1 MSAST
6 SPDGSNLGRGSA
18 RPRRDSGRRSCALGD
33 AACRHPRGHG
43 LRCEGGRTVR
53 PLMARAAG
61 ARPIH
66 CLFRHFLMTEIVDA
80 VIRPLDT
87 TQIHVSAEASQ
98 IPARTHAIQ
107 DRPREMFQNLF
118 GNPKGGQK
126 GGAPKAAPA
135 GACPAPAT
143 LDRWISQ
150 PSPSRRNFAIRAPVT
165 SPSRPIPRLR
175 SCRQVPVGG
184 LQLRCGVQVRQQLQ
198 VRLQATL
205 ITRRHAPASSTPK
218 RRRRPT

>member
-1 MSAST
+1 M
-6 SPDGSNLGRGSA
+6 
-18 RPRRDSGRRSCALGD
+18 
-33 AACRHPRGHG
+33 
-43 LRCEGGRTVR
+43 R

-135 GACPAPAT
+135 GACPAP
-143 LDRWISQ
+143 
-150 PSPSRRNFAIRAPVT
+150 PSIIVGSRNPRRVDGT
-165 SPSRPIPRLR
+165 SPSEPQLPHRPVPSLLSVRAGKCPWADC
-175 SCRQVPVGG
+175 SCGAACK
-184 LQLRCGVQVRQQLQ
+184 CGNNCKCG
-198 VRLQATL
+198 
-205 ITRRHAPASSTPK
+205 SK
-218 RRRRPT
+218 RR

>member
-1 MSAST
+1 MSAPT

-98 IPARTHAIQ
+98 IPAHTHPSKTDHARCSRTCSAT
-107 DRPREMFQNLF
+107 PREDRRAEPRRLPPRVRVLRPPPSIV
-118 GNPKGGQK
+118 GSRNP
-126 GGAPKAAPA
+126 
-135 GACPAPAT
+135 
-143 LDRWISQ
+143 
-150 PSPSRRNFAIRAPVT
+150 RRVDGT
-165 SPSRPIPRLR
+165 SPSEPQLPHRPVPSLLSVRAGKCPWADC
-175 SCRQVPVGG
+175 SCGAACK
-184 LQLRCGVQVRQQLQ
+184 CGNNCKCG
-198 VRLQATL
+198 
-205 ITRRHAPASSTPK
+205 SK
-218 RRRRPT
+218 RR